1 MGTIL
6 ARAAP
11 VDFHNFRPWSA
22 EGWRGVRRGPRPVG
36 VTAASWCGPVPGIT
50 LARPPAPAGTRK
62 RITVYGHTRQQ
73 VTERMREAQEHN
85 RLGIPVPDQAWKLTD
100 WLDYWLEH
108 VVFPNR
114 RPKTYELY
122 KMIVLADLKPAL
134 GNYPLTRLSATRVQ
148 AFLNGQLA
156 AGQSIRRVQIMRTVL
171 SSALTRAMVE
181 ELVVRNVA
189 RLAELPTWERKPI
202 TPWTA
207 AEARAFLDAA
217 KDDPLYPAFA
227 LLLTY
232 GLRRGEVL
240 GLRWRDIDEDDGEI
254 RIRQQ
259 IQRVNGE
266 LRLGPVKTS
275 AGRRDL
281 PLLPIASD
289 ALGIRR
295 DAQATDQY
303 ALGPTWHD
311 NGLVFTTRTGRPV
324 EPRNLV
330 RSFRRICDDNKIR
343 LIAVHHLRHTTATLL
358 KNLGVPARDV
368 QIILGHSRL
377 AVTLEIYT
385 HEDRQAQREALGKIS
400 DALRRDGQN
409 GQ

>member
-1 MGTIL
+1 MVI
-6 ARAAP
+6 R
-11 VDFHNFRPWSA
+11 
-22 EGWRGVRRGPRPVG
+22 
-36 VTAASWCGPVPGIT
+36 
-50 LARPPAPAGTRK
+50 
-62 RITVYGHTRQQ
+62 
-73 VTERMREAQEHN
+73 RMREAQERN
-85 RLGIPVPDQAWKLTD
+85 RQGTPIPDRAWKLAD

-108 VVFPNR
+108 VVSPNR
-114 RPKTYELY
+114 RPKTYALY
-122 KMIVLADLKPAL
+122 EMIVRTDLKPAL
-134 GNYPLTRLSATRVQ
+134 GKHPLTRLSAARVH

-156 AGQSIRRVQIMRTVL
+156 AGRSIRRVQIMRTVV
-171 SSALTRAMVE
+171 SSALTRAMRE

-217 KDDPLYPAFA
+217 KRDPLYPAFV
-227 LLLTY
+227 LLLVY

-259 IQRVNGE
+259 IQRVSGE
-266 LRLGPVKTS
+266 LRLGPIKTG

-289 ALGIRR
+289 ALVMRR
-295 DAQATDQY
+295 EAQATDQD
-303 ALGPTWHD
+303 ALGHAWHD

-330 RSFRRICDDNKIR
+330 RSFGRICTAHRIR
-343 LIAVHHLRHTTATLL
+343 PIAVHHLRHTTATLL
-358 KNLGVPARDV
+358 KKLGVPARDA

-400 DALRRDGQN
+400 DVLRG
-409 GQ
+409 G